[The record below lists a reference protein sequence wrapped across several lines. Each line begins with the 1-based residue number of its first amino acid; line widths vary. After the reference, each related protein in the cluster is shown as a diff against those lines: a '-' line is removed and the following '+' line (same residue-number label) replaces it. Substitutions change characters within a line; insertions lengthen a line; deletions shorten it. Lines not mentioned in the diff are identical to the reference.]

1 MQDGFGLVNLSISLT
16 RDTAPWTMSLAARKL
31 TNKEHIDFSV
41 YAIAIPGPARSWQ
54 LRYDYRF

>member
-1 MQDGFGLVNLSISLT
+1 
-16 RDTAPWTMSLAARKL
+16 MSLAARKL